1 MKKILV
7 TFSLIFVMLGVVACS
22 NDTTTT
28 TATTTTTSTAAS
40 FDQTKNITVYTR
52 DTTSGT
58 REAFFK
64 GIGFDEATGDNTV
77 LVSSYVEVDG
87 NGSMITS
94 VTNDVFGIG
103 YISLAS
109 LSDTT
114 LIGLNFEGVVA
125 SKANVLNGTY
135 GLQRPF
141 NYMVRLDWTGM
152 ETEHQIVNAF
162 VAYMSTVDGKATISN
177 KHGILETSTTDKLWD
192 EIKSNYEVCSLDN
205 SAVTINFG
213 GSTSVES
220 IAKALS
226 AEFSTKCGN
235 FIAEHNHTGSGD
247 AYLRVQGTESMGANK
262 LHIGFASRDFK
273 SSEAAAEGTTG
284 RICLDAVVVV
294 VNANNPLLSNLT
306 ASDLKK
312 IFGGETTI
320 WSQLG

>member
-1 MKKILV
+1 MKKVIV
-7 TFSLIFVMLGVVACS
+7 TISFIFIMLAVVACS
-22 NDTTTT
+22 QGTSVT
-28 TATTTTTSTAAS
+28 TAAT
-40 FDQTKNITVYTR
+40 FDSTKNITVYTR

-64 GIGFDEATGDNTV
+64 GIDFETAASDNTV

-94 VTNDVFGIG
+94 VTNDQFGIG

-109 LSDTT
+109 LTDTS
-114 LIGLNFEGVVA
+114 LIGVNYEGVVA

-141 NYMVRLDWTGM
+141 NYMVRSDWTGM
-152 ETEHQIVNAF
+152 ETERQIVEAF
-162 VAYMSTVDGKATISN
+162 VAYMSTVDGKATIAN
-177 KHGILETSTTDKLWD
+177 KHGILETSASDPLWD
-192 EIKSNYEVCSLDN
+192 DIKSNYDVCSLDN
-205 SAVTINFG
+205 SNVTINFG

-247 AYLRVQGTESMGANK
+247 AYLRVQGSESTGANK

-273 SSEAAAEGTTG
+273 STEAAQAGTTG

-294 VNANNPLLSNLT
+294 VNSLNPLITNIT
-306 ASDLKK
+306 AEQLKK
-312 IFGGETTI
+312 IYAGEITL
-320 WSQLG
+320 WSDLA

>member
-1 MKKILV
+1 MRKITIVFGFLFVFIGLV
-7 TFSLIFVMLGVVACS
+7 GCS
-22 NDTTTT
+22 QE
-28 TATTTTTSTAAS
+28 TTTSTVS
-40 FDQTKNITVYTR
+40 PFDQTKSITVYTR

-64 GIGFDEATGDNTV
+64 GIGFDDAISNNTV

-94 VTNDVFGIG
+94 ITNDRFGLG

-109 LSDTT
+109 LNDST
-114 LIGLNFEGVVA
+114 LIGLDFEGVVA
-125 SKANVLNGTY
+125 SKDNVLNGTY

-141 NYMVRLDWTGM
+141 NYIVRSDWTGM
-152 ETEHQIVNAF
+152 EAEHQIINAY
-162 VAYMSTVDGKATISN
+162 VAYMSTVDGKATIAN
-177 KHGILETSTTDKLWD
+177 KHGITESSTNDILWD
-192 EIKSNYEVCSLDN
+192 NIKLNYEVCSLNN
-205 SAVTINFG
+205 SSVTINFG

-220 IAKALS
+220 VAKALS

-235 FIAEHNHTGSGD
+235 FVAEHNHTGSGD
-247 AYLRVQGTESMGANK
+247 AYLRVQGSEAQGANK

-273 SSEAAAEGTTG
+273 TSEPGIEGTTG

-306 ASDLKK
+306 ALNLKK
-312 IFGGETTI
+312 IFGGEI
-320 WSQLG
+320 FLWSELA

>member
-1 MKKILV
+1 MKKFIV
-7 TFSLIFVMLGVVACS
+7 TVSFIFVMLAVVGCS
-22 NDTTTT
+22 QG
-28 TATTTTTSTAAS
+28 TTSATVAT
-40 FDQTKNITVYTR
+40 FDSTKNITVYTR

-64 GIGFDEATGDNTV
+64 GIGFETAAGDNTV

-94 VTNDVFGIG
+94 VTNDDFGIG

-109 LSDTT
+109 LTDTSLT
-114 LIGLNFEGVVA
+114 GLNYEGVVA

-141 NYMVRLDWTGM
+141 NYMVRSDWTGM
-152 ETEHQIVNAF
+152 DTEQQIVEAF
-162 VAYMSTVDGKATISN
+162 VAYMSTVDGKATIIN
-177 KHGILETSTTDKLWD
+177 KHGILETSLSDPLWD
-192 EIKSNYEVCSLDN
+192 DIKSNYSVCSLDN
-205 SAVTINFG
+205 SSVTINFG

-247 AYLRVQGTESMGANK
+247 AYLRVQGSESTGANK

-273 SSEAAAEGTTG
+273 STEAAQEGTTG

-294 VNANNPLLSNLT
+294 VNANNPLITNIT
-306 ASDLKK
+306 ANQLKK
-312 IFGGETTI
+312 IYAGESI
-320 WSQLG
+320 LWSDLV